1 MKLTM
6 LGTGNATAIHC
17 YNTCFTL
24 SNEKGYFLVDAG
36 GGNQILK
43 ILDEE
48 KIELSDI
55 HDIFVTH
62 GHTDHLLGIIWMIRM
77 IGTKIYR
84 GFYEGDLRIFC
95 HKELEEIV
103 RNICNLTIWGNVTRQ
118 FDQRI
123 HFINIEDEKEQK
135 ILGCQVKFFDIQSTK
150 MKQFGFFMTTPDGS
164 SLVCCGDEP
173 LREDTEKFA
182 RECDWLLHE
191 AFCMYEDREYFKP
204 YEKHHSTV
212 KDACEMAEHLG
223 VKNLI
228 LYHTEDKNMAERKER
243 YLAEGTQFYSG
254 NLFVPYD
261 REVFE
266 IV

>member
-1 MKLTM
+1 
-6 LGTGNATAIHC
+6 
-17 YNTCFTL
+17 
-24 SNEKGYFLVDAG
+24 
-36 GGNQILK
+36 
-43 ILDEE
+43 
-48 KIELSDI
+48 
-55 HDIFVTH
+55 
-62 GHTDHLLGIIWMIRM
+62 
-77 IGTKIYR
+77 
-84 GFYEGDLRIFC
+84 
-95 HKELEEIV
+95 
-103 RNICNLTIWGNVTRQ
+103 
-118 FDQRI
+118 
-123 HFINIEDEKEQK
+123 
-135 ILGCQVKFFDIQSTK
+135 
-150 MKQFGFFMTTPDGS
+150 MTTPDGS